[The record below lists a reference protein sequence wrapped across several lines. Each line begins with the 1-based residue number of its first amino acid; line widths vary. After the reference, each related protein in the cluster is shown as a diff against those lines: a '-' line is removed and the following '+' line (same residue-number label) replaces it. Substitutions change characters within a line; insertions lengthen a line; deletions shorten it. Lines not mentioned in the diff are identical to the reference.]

1 VVAACIAAIGVLE
14 TEPQHVAN
22 LWKNTEYFRKAVQD
36 LGFDTGNSQTPIIP
50 IMTGES
56 RKAKDLSNSLYDK
69 GIFVTPI
76 VYPIVAKDKARI
88 RVQMN
93 AELDRTDLD
102 RAIEALEETA
112 KDLRIV

>member
-1 VVAACIAAIGVLE
+1 
-14 TEPQHVAN
+14 
-22 LWKNTEYFRKAVQD
+22 
-36 LGFDTGNSQTPIIP
+36 
-50 IMTGES
+50 MTGES